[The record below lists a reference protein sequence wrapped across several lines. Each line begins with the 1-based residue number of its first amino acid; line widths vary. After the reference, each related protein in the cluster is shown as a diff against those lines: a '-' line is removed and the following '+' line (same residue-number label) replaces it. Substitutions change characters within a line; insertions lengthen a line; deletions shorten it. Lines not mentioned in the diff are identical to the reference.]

1 MRPSQAI
8 EVGGGQAGTVVDQ
21 PMRVLEVV
29 EQELESSGR
38 ASWAED
44 VGKYG
49 GRHRG
54 DGRIIVRQEA
64 KSRASRVRWPWVQIL
79 LSAPFLCSSG

>member
-1 MRPSQAI
+1 
-8 EVGGGQAGTVVDQ
+8 
-21 PMRVLEVV
+21 MRVLEVV

-54 DGRIIVRQEA
+54 DGRII
-64 KSRASRVRWPWVQIL
+64 
-79 LSAPFLCSSG
+79 